1 MVNPSSTPSN
11 PSRWTHPTESSRR
24 IKWVCI
30 NGGPYG
36 PIQVDVFFWGL
47 VLVQHVRDEDDS
59 PPYEVQQFWSQ
70 HAEPNALLYVPG
82 LDVTKSP
89 ICTLHNADHGNFV
102 NILEHIIQLV
112 NTQTDRIRDEF
123 EERCAST
130 QCSHDYSFPN
140 SFYFHD
146 NF

>member
-1 MVNPSSTPSN
+1 MSLRAP
-11 PSRWTHPTESSRR
+11 
-24 IKWVCI
+24 IKSFVYAVI
-30 NGGPYG
+30 
-36 PIQVDVFFWGL
+36 L
-47 VLVQHVRDEDDS
+47 VVIVLQLQDDS

-102 NILEHIIQLV
+102 KVLEHIIQLV

-123 EERCAST
+123 EERCASP
-130 QCSHDYSFPN
+130 HYSFPN
-140 SFYFHD
+140 SLYLHVKLLLILY
-146 NF
+146 NLLCSL